1 MDLSLGGHIVHRKG
15 KRDYQRKSSNG
26 THPFY
31 SKELCLMKIC
41 LDHTW
46 PHDLFKMLCIDKAW
60 ISIWDIIFI
69 YIYISQNVWSY
80 SGYLAVGPHWWWWG
94 QRFLFHYGS
103 WRPST
108 VNYEAM
114 KFRQSCG
121 LFPSTT
127 LSCYGISNAENLF
140 MERVVELSGKSMN
153 E

>member
-1 MDLSLGGHIVHRKG
+1 MELFRIFSCGTSLMVMR
-15 KRDYQRKSSNG
+15 SA
-26 THPFY
+26 F
-31 SKELCLMKIC
+31 
-41 LDHTW
+41 
-46 PHDLFKMLCIDKAW
+46 
-60 ISIWDIIFI
+60 FI
-69 YIYISQNVWSY
+69 PLW
-80 SGYLAVGPHWWWWG
+80 
-94 QRFLFHYGS
+94 F